1 MVKTIS
7 NTDLKDCPCKG
18 ARISFDK
25 SVEEFTTQ
33 VIGENDREDRNEW
46 NLTALCY
53 EEKKKERGKKMKKK
67 EGGGMPEPLSSGMT
81 VLMLKPSPLGATPE
95 AHTER
100 VISLK

>member
-67 EGGGMPEPLSSGMT
+67 EGGGNARTIIIRDDS
-81 VLMLKPSPLGATPE
+81 
-95 AHTER
+95 AHAQAFTFR
-100 VISLK
+100 GNTRGSH

>member
-33 VIGENDREDRNEW
+33 VTVENDREVRNEW
-46 NLTALCY
+46 NLTA
-53 EEKKKERGKKMKKK
+53 
-67 EGGGMPEPLSSGMT
+67 
-81 VLMLKPSPLGATPE
+81 
-95 AHTER
+95 
-100 VISLK
+100 